1 MPTRPSPNKKGA
13 IMPDNWKSIS
23 EIAVAAF
30 REYERARLKR
40 RCIECMNDG
49 QFELAEAY
57 HAKLIEMEAGK

>member
-1 MPTRPSPNKKGA
+1 
-13 IMPDNWKSIS
+13 MPDNWKSIS

-30 REYERARLKR
+30 REYERTRLKR

-57 HAKLIEMEAGK
+57 HAKLIEMEAGR

>member
-57 HAKLIEMEAGK
+57 HAKLIDMDAGR